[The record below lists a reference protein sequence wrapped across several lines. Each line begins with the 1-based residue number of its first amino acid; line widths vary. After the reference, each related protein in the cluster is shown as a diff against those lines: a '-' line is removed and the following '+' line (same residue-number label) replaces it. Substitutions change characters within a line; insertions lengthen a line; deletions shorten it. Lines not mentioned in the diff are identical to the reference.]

1 MMMRTNALAGL
12 LSKSASADSLRRMV
26 LSQVLRRRR
35 REPLV
40 RELLAEAHARIRVL
54 EEALD
59 RVKNAV

>member
-1 MMMRTNALAGL
+1 MRTNALAGL

>member
-1 MMMRTNALAGL
+1 MRTNALAGL
-12 LSKSASADSLRRMV
+12 PSKSSSADTMRRTA
-26 LSQVLRRRR
+26 LSRVLRRRR